1 MVFARFMGEK
11 KGKKIMSIGYS
22 KTVKYDID
30 IADSKVRD
38 ALQSQGFGIITDIN
52 VKDTFKKKLDVDF
65 KPYRILGAC
74 NPKIAHEALQ
84 VNPEI
89 GLLLPCNVV
98 LWENNDRSTTVSAIN
113 AEKMLSLVDEDDLIE
128 EAKHINS
135 LLKTAIDSL

>member
-1 MVFARFMGEK
+1 MN
-11 KGKKIMSIGYS
+11 IGYS

-38 ALQSQGFGIITDIN
+38 ALQSQGFGIITEIN
-52 VKDTFKKKLDVDF
+52 VKDTFKKKLDVEF

-98 LWENNDRSTTVSAIN
+98 LWENSDKSTTVSAIN
-113 AEKMLSLVDEDDLIE
+113 AEKMLSLVDEDELID

-135 LLKTAIDSL
+135 LLKMAIDSL